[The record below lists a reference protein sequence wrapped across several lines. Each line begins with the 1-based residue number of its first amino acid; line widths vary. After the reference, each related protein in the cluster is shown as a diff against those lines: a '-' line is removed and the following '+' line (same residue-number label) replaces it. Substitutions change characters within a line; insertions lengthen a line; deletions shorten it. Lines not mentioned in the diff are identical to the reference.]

1 MSSIKIVSLS
11 LLALA
16 GMQSASAFA
25 DDGSYYVAGR
35 VVAAEH
41 KAREMADSARPGIG
55 AFVPGKQDDKFT
67 TGSFALGYTYNNGW
81 RVEGEYTL
89 PKTDTFTSG
98 STTFPLSNNVHYIEA
113 QRLMANVYRDFAI
126 TDQVSLYGSVGIGIA
141 RLKSDGWQ
149 GTVARQYNVGR
160 QDNLSWS
167 LGAGV
172 AYSPI
177 EKLTL
182 DLGYRYVDMGR
193 TESGWNAFPNARLL
207 QDEKMSANLVSS
219 EIYLGGRYAF

>member
-1 MSSIKIVSLS
+1 MSKIKLASLS

-16 GMQSASAFA
+16 SLQSTAALA
-25 DDGSYYVAGR
+25 DDGNYYVAGR
-35 VVAAEH
+35 VVGAEH

-55 AFVPGKQDDKFT
+55 AFVPGQQKDKFT
-67 TGSFALGYTYNNGW
+67 TGSFAAGYQYGNGW

-98 STTFPLSNNVHYIEA
+98 STVFPTSSNVHYIEA

-126 TDQVSLYGSVGIGIA
+126 TDQVALYGSVGLGIT

-177 EKLTL
+177 DKLTL

-193 TESGWNAFPNARLL
+193 TESGWNAFPNARSL